1 MKHYLLFIFALMI
14 WFSASCQNT
23 TDNNNNFKTHNKDSI
38 VKEISLLFLGDIMQ
52 HDLQIESAYNTKTK
66 KYDFTSQF
74 KHIQP
79 IIKSVDAVIG
89 NLEVTLSGKPYK
101 GYPRFSSPKQLVYDI
116 KKSGIDYLVTANN
129 HINDYGI
136 KGFRKTL
143 KELDSAG
150 IIHTGTFNNAA
161 DKEKRQPMIIEK
173 NGFKIALVSYTYGV
187 NGKTYS
193 SSILINEID
202 EKQIKSDL
210 LALKKSNFD
219 AIIVFFHWGKEYE
232 RESNA
237 EQRKI
242 ANLCFENGA
251 NAVIGSHPHVIQE
264 MTMYKFKDKSGKEKD
279 VIAAYSLGNYV
290 SNYGTWRYC
299 DGGAMIQFQLE
310 KTASGEVKIKNQGY
324 HLVWVYRP
332 KRSSKS
338 KLRNYYV
345 LPITKYENDKTL
357 GTAHLKQMKKFINDS
372 RILLNKNNKN
382 VNEYKYDASK
392 KIWKLK

>member
-1 MKHYLLFIFALMI
+1 MKHYFLFIFVLII

-23 TDNNNNFKTHNKDSI
+23 TNNNNSNLQNKDSI
-38 VKEISLLFLGDIMQ
+38 VKEVSLLFLGDIMQ

-79 IIKSVDAVIG
+79 IIKNVDAVVG

-101 GYPRFSSPKQLVYDI
+101 GYPRFSSPNQLAYDI

-129 HINDYGI
+129 HINDYGV
-136 KGFRKTL
+136 KGFRNTL
-143 KELDSAG
+143 KMLDSAG
-150 IIHTGTFNNAA
+150 IIHTGTFNNLE
-161 DKEKRQPMIIEK
+161 DKKKRQPMIIEK
-173 NGFKIALVSYTYGV
+173 NNFKIALLSYTYGV

-202 EKQIKSDL
+202 EKQIKIDLQNISKSDY
-210 LALKKSNFD
+210 D

-237 EQRKI
+237 GQRKL

-251 NAVIGSHPHVIQE
+251 NVVVGSHPHVIQE
-264 MTMYKFKDKSGKEKD
+264 MTKYKFKDKTGKEKD
-279 VIAAYSLGNYV
+279 VLAAYSLGNYV
-290 SNYGTWRYC
+290 SNYGTWQYC
-299 DGGAMIQFQLE
+299 DGGAMLQFKLA
-310 KTASGEVKIKNQGY
+310 KTKSGEVKIKEQGY

-332 KRSSKS
+332 KKSSKN
-338 KLRNYYV
+338 KLRTYYV
-345 LPITKYENDKTL
+345 LPITKYENDKTI
-357 GTAHLKQMKKFINDS
+357 GTTHFKQMQKFINDS

-382 VNEYKYDASK
+382 VNEYKYDALK
-392 KIWKLK
+392 KKWKL